1 VQFKHTDTAILV
13 FCKAPIAGQVK
24 TRLMPQLSAEQAVNV
39 HELLTEQILSL
50 LTNDPLCHV
59 QLWCSPDTQH
69 SFFAHCT
76 QNYAVSLHPQ
86 QGEDLGERMY
96 HAICKALET
105 SNKVL
110 LIGCDCPSLT
120 IEDIEIAINALDND
134 CVVFSPA
141 EDGGYVMVA
150 MTKPHPELFLDLS
163 WGHEKV
169 LENSLQRAGNND
181 LTIVKTKLQWDVDDI
196 NDLIRFRNLNKTA
209 NPKLS

>member
-1 VQFKHTDTAILV
+1 MQFKHADTAILI

-24 TRLMPQLSAEQAVNV
+24 TRLMPQLSAEQAANV
-39 HELLTEQILSL
+39 HVRLTERTLSL
-50 LTNDPLCHV
+50 LTKHPFCQV

-69 SFFAHCT
+69 SFFAHCM
-76 QNYAVSLHPQ
+76 QKYAVSLQQQ
-86 QGEDLGERMY
+86 QGDDLGERMH

-120 IEDIEIAINALDND
+120 IQDIDFAINALDHD

-150 MTKPHPELFLDLS
+150 MTKPHPELFLGLK
-163 WGHEKV
+163 WGHDKV
-169 LENSLQRAGNND
+169 LENSLQRADDNAVAV
-181 LTIVKTKLQWDVDDI
+181 VKTKLQWDVDDI
-196 NDLIRFRNLNKTA
+196 SDLIRFRHLDN
-209 NPKLS
+209 